1 MNEIINN
8 IKSVVNRLCLIAFI
22 AAFQSLPT
30 RINGQEVFY
39 QDIFCGSASVY
50 GISSWDTTEI
60 LLNPAAGEINR
71 VLLVSGQQNDDVL
84 PNANY
89 QKHIAINGTDFY
101 FNNSTQVT
109 RKFHA
114 PYLQDSG
121 SVHVIDVTPS
131 IVTGLN
137 SVITDLMSF
146 PQGENVNQR
155 YIGMSLVVLIE
166 DTTKNKQAFCLWLN
180 DQPIQRQINLDYED
194 LTPIDSS
201 KDVLFSFSTAHF
213 NGSNSA
219 SGLFDGSY
227 LYINNDS
234 IGLVTGQN
242 EFNISTLGAILGQY
256 KYENDTIHEVG
267 DDFNDYFVS
276 GSDCVANLKDNIPN
290 KTTSM
295 QTYFLYENTN
305 PNHIGN
311 YTNPVW
317 TTYMSYTTPCDTFF
331 TSVPNNVNICK
342 GDTATINIVGGNFW
356 EWSPQEGLSC
366 YNCPNPQIIAD
377 STMFYTVRI
386 WNTDSCSKVLPV
398 KINVLDLP
406 PTPIATVANT
416 LCSDTSGAVAVELIN
431 NSDQYSL
438 DGGPLQNYRI
448 FEDLMAGEHL
458 VTVTDTN
465 GCSSDTTVFVNTIYP
480 TANFVPTPQQG
491 DVPLEVS
498 FSNQSTGHTH
508 SVWHI
513 NGDTLYDESP
523 VVVFNEGGVFE
534 NTLIVYDTYPQCA
547 DTVTQVIIA
556 KYPFVVIVPSL
567 HTDRHL
573 PYQIYTTGVT
583 EMTYQLYNEIG
594 QLVISKALFP
604 INGNNEIWNSY
615 QLAKGTYIYRISAKD
630 ADGNEKE
637 FTGKV
642 VKM

>member
-1 MNEIINN
+1 MIPKA
-8 IKSVVNRLCLIAFI
+8 KSAVLIFMVFI
-22 AAFQSLPT
+22 SGCFHSQKL
-30 RINGQEVFY
+30 FY
-39 QDIFCGSASVY
+39 QDVFHGSASVY
-50 GISSWDTTEI
+50 GLSSWDTTEVSI
-60 LLNPAAGEINR
+60 SPTTGIIKKAF
-71 VLLVSGQQNDDVL
+71 LVSGQQNDDIL

-89 QKHIAINGTDFY
+89 HKPININGTYY
-101 FNNSTQVT
+101 FLDNQTQAT
-109 RKFHA
+109 NKFIA

-131 IVTGLN
+131 ISFGTN
-137 SVITDLMSF
+137 SFITDFMSF
-146 PQGENVNQR
+146 PPGENGNQR
-155 YIGMSLVVLIE
+155 FYGLSLYLLIE
-166 DTTKNKQAFCLWLN
+166 DDSKEKLVFSLWLN
-180 DQPIQRQINLDYED
+180 DQAVERETNLSYSN
-194 LTPIDSS
+194 LIPIDTS
-201 KDVLFSFSTAHF
+201 KDVLYSFSTGHF
-213 NGSNSA
+213 MGSDIGG
-219 SGLFDGSY
+219 GLLDGSY
-227 LYINNDS
+227 LYINGDS
-234 IGLVTGQN
+234 IGLATGPY
-242 EFNISTLGAILGQY
+242 EYNISLSAGTILGQY
-256 KYENDTIHEVG
+256 TYQNDSIIAFG
-267 DDFNDYFVS
+267 DDSSDYFIN
-276 GSDCVANLKDNIPN
+276 GSDCISNLKNRIVQHATALN
-290 KTTSM
+290 SL
-295 QTYFLYENTN
+295 FLYENPN
-305 PNHIGN
+305 PNHTGN

-317 TTYMSYTTPCDTFF
+317 STYMTYTTPCDTF
-331 TSVPNNVNICK
+331 SVSAPSEINICK
-342 GDTATINIVGGNFW
+342 GDTSTINIIGGIDW
-356 EWSPQEGLSC
+356 EWSPQVGLSC

-438 DGGPLQNYRI
+438 DGGPLQNYGI
-448 FEDLMAGEHL
+448 FENLMAAEHL